1 MTKLGHGFLFLTM
14 FLLISAALQLYLFRQ
29 LQSYLK
35 ERIDDVRLLKKL
47 SFVLGGFFIVMQ
59 LAAAWRAF
67 FGSSLIYPNFQFVRG
82 FFTAASIWTMGSIG
96 SAAVLLVYNLFQR
109 FYPLSGSPVVPRP
122 DPARRE
128 FLGRGVGMAAAA
140 PFMVSGYG
148 ALLERHRFEVDHF
161 AIPVPGLSPQL
172 SNLTVVHLTDIH
184 VGPFMPA
191 EELLEYVEAVNRLA
205 PDLVAL
211 TGDFVTSS
219 ESEVD
224 PCVESLAGLK
234 ARYGVFACIG
244 NHDIFSGSADKLEQ
258 LFAEQGIQTLRNEAE
273 SIQIASSKLSVLGI
287 DDIRWGLPD
296 LARALSGCAR
306 EPGEVKILL
315 SHRPEIFP
323 EAAKGDIDLVLS
335 GHYHGGQVKLGPS
348 ARSLS
353 VARLLTPYA
362 EGLFRLARPG
372 QGGAKTAHLFVSR
385 GIGITG
391 LPIRVNCPPQIAHLR
406 LIKA

>member
-14 FLLISAALQLYLFRQ
+14 FLLISVAPQLYLFRQ
-29 LQSYLK
+29 LRSYLK
-35 ERIDDVRLLKKL
+35 ERVDDVRLKTL
-47 SFVLGGFFIVMQ
+47 SYVLGGFFIVMQ
-59 LAAAWRAF
+59 LPAAWRAF
-67 FGSSLIYPNFQFVRG
+67 FAESLIYPDFQLIRG

-96 SAAVLLVYNLFQR
+96 SAAVLLIYNLFQR
-109 FYPLSGSPVVPRP
+109 FYPLSWSPVAPTP

-128 FLGRGVGMAAAA
+128 FLRKGVGMAAAA

-148 ALLERHRFEVDHF
+148 TLLERHRFEVDHF
-161 AIPVPGLSPQL
+161 TIPVPGLSSQL

-205 PDLVAL
+205 PDLIAL

-219 ESEVD
+219 ESEVG

-244 NHDIFSGSADKLEQ
+244 NHDIFSRSADKLEQ
-258 LFAEQGIQTLRNEAE
+258 LFAEQGIQTLRNETE
-273 SIQIASSKLSVLGI
+273 TIQIASSKLSVLGI
-287 DDIRWGLPD
+287 DDIRWGRPD

-315 SHRPEIFP
+315 SHRPEVFP
-323 EAAKGDIDLVLS
+323 QAAQGDIDLVLS

-348 ARSLS
+348 AHSLS

-406 LIKA
+406 LIRA